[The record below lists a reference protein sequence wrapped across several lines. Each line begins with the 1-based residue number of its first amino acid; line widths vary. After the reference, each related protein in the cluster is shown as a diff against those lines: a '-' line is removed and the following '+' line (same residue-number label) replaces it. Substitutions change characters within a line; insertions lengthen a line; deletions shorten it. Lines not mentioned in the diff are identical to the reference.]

1 MSEYKK
7 TALVLGAGGFIGS
20 HMVKRLRQEGYWVRG
35 VDLKRPEFCAS
46 HANEFVVGDLR
57 NTNFVARCIRYAGE
71 MGNFYAQIVDKFLEP
86 FDEIYQF
93 AADMGGAGFVFTG
106 ENDADIMHNSVSINL
121 NVLEEQRKWNE
132 ITELNKTK
140 IFYSGSACMYPEH
153 NQLDPDNPDCREDSA
168 YPANPDS
175 EYGWEKLFSE
185 RLYLAYNRNH
195 GIPVRIARY
204 HNIFGPKGTWDGGRE
219 KAPAAICRKVAYL
232 PESGGAIEVW
242 GDGLQTRSFLFI
254 DECIEATRRLMDSD
268 FMGPVNIGSEEMVT
282 INELVDITAR
292 VAGKDV
298 RKIHIDGP
306 LGVRGRNSNND
317 LIREKLGWDYS
328 QTLEEGITKTYNWII
343 DQLGK

>member
-35 VDLKRPEFCAS
+35 VDLKRPEYCAS
-46 HANEFVVGDLR
+46 HANEFIVGDLR
-57 NTNFVARCIRYAGE
+57 DTRFVTRCIRYAGE
-71 MGNFYAQIVDKFLEP
+71 TGNFYVSIVDKFLEP

-132 ITELNKTK
+132 ITEQNKTK

-153 NQLDPDNPDCREDSA
+153 NQLDPDNPDCRESSA
-168 YPANPDS
+168 YPADPDS

-195 GIPVRIARY
+195 GIPVRVARY
-204 HNIFGPKGTWDGGRE
+204 HNIFGPEGTWNGGRE
-219 KAPAAICRKVAYL
+219 KAPAAICRKVALL
-232 PESGGAIEVW
+232 PEEGGSIEVW
-242 GDGLQTRSFLFI
+242 GDGQQTRSFLYI

-268 FMGPVNIGSEEMVT
+268 FIGPVNIGSEEMVT
-282 INELVDITAR
+282 INQLVETAAR
-292 VAGKDV
+292 VAGKTV
-298 RKIHIDGP
+298 EKNHIDGP

-328 QTLEEGITKTYNWII
+328 QTLEEGIAKTYSWIEEQI
-343 DQLGK
+343 G